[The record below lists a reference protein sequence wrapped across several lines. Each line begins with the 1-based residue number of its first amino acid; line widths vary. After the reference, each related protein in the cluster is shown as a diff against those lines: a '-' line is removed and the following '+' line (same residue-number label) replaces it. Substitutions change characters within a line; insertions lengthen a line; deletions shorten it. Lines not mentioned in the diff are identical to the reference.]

1 MQLNELFKKDYNR
14 AIETVIKA
22 DDTEHI
28 VQEVE
33 EYVITNEI
41 SQKLGDFF
49 EQYNNYEGANGVWI
63 SGFFGSGKSH
73 LLKILSYVLADKTID
88 NKPLGEIFAEKVQN
102 DAKLKGDIKA
112 GTRIPSESI
121 LFNIDQQAQITSKTD
136 ANAILQVFYK
146 VLYDHQGFYGFQPHV
161 AEFELWLSKEGK
173 YEEFKTKFE
182 QEAGKQWEE
191 ARIDYHDPVVE
202 DAIAEVCGVLFNKD
216 ADKYLDILD
225 KMDDRSKFSIENF
238 AQKVNEYI
246 ESKPKGFRLNFYVDE
261 VGQYIA
267 ENTKLMLN
275 LQTIAESLATKCK
288 GQAWIIVTS
297 QEDLGSLVGDDRAT
311 QSNDFSKIQGRFK
324 IRLPLTSANVD
335 EVIEKRLLAKNEKGT
350 EKLHTVW
357 DKEKDNLATL
367 ISFDDVGIQF
377 KKSYEDEAEYSAKYP
392 FIPYQ
397 FDLFQQCI
405 KALSRHNAFQGKH
418 ASVGERSMLGVFQE
432 VLKALDDFSE
442 RNLISFDQLFE
453 GLRSTMRTEVQ
464 NSIIVAERNL
474 SAHPLAIRILKA
486 LFLVKYYDSFKST
499 IRNISVLLLNDLD
512 ENPNEHQRKVE
523 EALNLLEQQNYVQRQ
538 GDVYEFLTD
547 VEKDIQEEIK
557 STDIN
562 SSQVTE
568 LFNELLFDGI
578 IKENRIQYEENKQ
591 YYDFTKKVDG
601 TLYGREKELT
611 IELVT
616 PNFERYD
623 DVSYYQG
630 LSMGHQTHMLMKL
643 ASDDRIVRE
652 ARLHIQ
658 TDKYIKQNQST
669 SNKDA
674 VKRIL
679 FEQGQQNQER
689 KREMLATLD
698 EMLAKSTVYLNG
710 TEHKVSSTG
719 DGKTKVVYAFQK
731 LIKLAYGKLTLLGD
745 KTYDESLLKSIMKG
759 KQDDLFGSDD
769 NSMTAPENEVMN
781 FIQRRKKQNDR
792 TTLSDLKEQF
802 SRKPYGWNDMAVW
815 CITGMLFK
823 RGKIE
828 AKQDTNI
835 LEDDAFLDALMN
847 NRAYSNTLVHPQIDF
862 DQGQIR
868 KLKQVHQELFN
879 ESNPHNEAK
888 EAAALFKEKAT
899 EELEVINSFLAQRQ
913 SYPFVKDLDAYAK
926 ELRELRDMDYASLI
940 TTIEERE
947 GDLLDQKEDFVDP
960 IKQFMNSE
968 QRNIYDRLRE
978 FENYN
983 QANFNYI
990 DAEEKTTIE
999 EVKSDPAPYRGNA
1012 MKEAK
1017 TAMDSLENKVKLE
1030 LKGERDAT
1038 VELIEEKLKEI
1049 KARPEFQDLD
1059 NADKNRVLEPL
1070 LNEKQDAK
1078 DERYIGNLRNQRTD
1092 LGNLLT
1098 DQLNY
1103 LMELSAKGEDDGGKT
1118 KPKKQFFRQSKLHT
1132 SYPKNELETEEEV
1145 DEYLKALREAMIE
1158 QIQKNRTIRLD

>member
-1 MQLNELFKKDYNR
+1 MNLKELFKKDYNR

-28 VQEVE
+28 LQEVE

-41 SQKLGDFF
+41 SRKLADFF

-73 LLKILSYVLADKTID
+73 LLKILSYVLEDLTIAD
-88 NKPLGEIFAEKVQN
+88 KPLGELFAEKVVK
-102 DAKLKGDIKA
+102 DAKLKADIQA

-161 AEFELWLSKEGK
+161 AEFELWLNKEDK
-173 YEEFKTKFE
+173 YEAFKAKFKE
-182 QEAGKQWEE
+182 EAGKDWTE

-202 DAIAEVCGVLFNKD
+202 DAIAEVCGELFNKE
-216 ADKYLDILD
+216 ADKYLNILD
-225 KMDDRSKFSIENF
+225 KFDDRSKFSIEDF
-238 AQKVNEYI
+238 AKRVDEYI
-246 ESKPKGFRLNFYVDE
+246 QSKPNGFRLNFYVDE

-275 LQTIAESLATKCK
+275 LQTIAESLASKCK
-288 GQAWIIVTS
+288 GQSWIIVTS
-297 QEDLGSLVGDDRAT
+297 QEDLGSLVGDDRAI
-311 QSNDFSKIQGRFK
+311 QSDDFSKIQGRFK
-324 IRLPLTSANVD
+324 IRMPLTSANVD
-335 EVIEKRLLAKNEKGT
+335 EVIEKRLLAKNDKGSSH
-350 EKLHTVW
+350 LFSIW
-357 DKEKDNLATL
+357 DKEKDNIATL

-377 KKSYEDEAEYSAKYP
+377 KESFTDEQEFSAKYP

-432 VLKALDDFSE
+432 VLKGLDDFSE

-453 GLRSTMRTEVQ
+453 GLQSTLRTEVQ
-464 NSIIVAERNL
+464 NSIIVAKKNL
-474 SAHPLAIRILKA
+474 SNNPLAIRILKA
-486 LFLVKYYDSFKST
+486 LFMVKYYDSFKST

-512 ENPNEHQRKVE
+512 ANPNEHQKKIE
-523 EALNLLEQQNYVQRQ
+523 EALNLLEQQNYVQRH

-557 STDIN
+557 ATEID
-562 SSQVTE
+562 SSQVTD
-568 LFNELLFDGI
+568 LFNQLLFDGI
-578 IKENRIQYEENKQ
+578 IKDTRIQFEENKQ
-591 YYDFTKKVDG
+591 FYDFTKKVDG
-601 TLYGREKELT
+601 VLYGREKELT

-616 PNFERYD
+616 PNYERYD
-623 DVSYYQG
+623 DITYYQG
-630 LSMGHQTHMLMKL
+630 LSMGHQTHMLLKL
-643 ASDDRIVRE
+643 AADDRIVRE
-652 ARLHIQ
+652 ARLYIQ

-689 KREMLATLD
+689 KREILTKLD
-698 EMLAKSTVYLNG
+698 EMLAKSTVFLNG

-719 DGKTKVVYAFQK
+719 DGKTKVIFAFQD
-731 LIKLAYGKLTLLGD
+731 LIRLAYSKLKLLGD
-745 KTYDESLLKSIMKG
+745 TTYDENRLQNIMKG
-759 KQDDLFGSDD
+759 KQDDLFGGDD
-769 NSMTAPENEVMN
+769 DSMTIPENEVMN

-792 TTLSDLKEQF
+792 TSLSDLKEQF
-802 SRKPYGWNDMAVW
+802 SKKPYGWNEMAVW

-823 RGKIE
+823 RGKVE

-835 LEDDAFLDALMN
+835 LEDDVFLDALMN
-847 NRAYSNTLVHPQIDF
+847 NRAHSNTLVHPQIEF

-888 EAAALFKEKAT
+888 EAAGSFKSKAMD
-899 EELEVINSFLAQRQ
+899 ELETITSFLAQKQ
-913 SYPFVKDLDAYAK
+913 NYPFMKDLQPYA
-926 ELRELRDMDYASLI
+926 EHLRKLKDMDYATLI
-940 TTIEERE
+940 TTMDQVNGEI
-947 GDLLDQKEDFVDP
+947 LDAKEDYVDP
-960 IKQFMNSE
+960 IKQFMNSG
-968 QRNIYDRLRE
+968 QREIYDRLRD

-990 DAEEKTTIE
+990 DANEKLTIE
-999 EVKSDPAPYRGNA
+999 QVKSDPIPYRGNA

-1017 TAMDSLENKVKLE
+1017 SAMDALENKVKLE
-1030 LKGERDAT
+1030 LRGERDAT
-1038 VELIEEKLKEI
+1038 VELIDEKLEEI
-1049 KARPEFQDLD
+1049 KARPEYQELG
-1059 NADKNRVLEPL
+1059 NADKNRVLEPFL
-1070 LNEKQDAK
+1070 QKRELAKNE
-1078 DERYIGNLRNQRTD
+1078 RFIGNLKNQRTD

-1098 DQLNY
+1098 NQLNY
-1103 LMELSAKGEDDGGKT
+1103 LMELSSPSDKDDT
-1118 KPKKQFFRQSKLHT
+1118 QPKKQFFRQSNLHPA
-1132 SYPKNELETEEEV
+1132 YAKKELESEEEV
-1145 DEYLKALREAMIE
+1145 DGYLKALREAMVE